1 MILFTFNTLRSIFK
15 LYGSG
20 ETLEELIQI
29 LKQYNVDDI
38 VSVII
43 FILGNITIGIQALHR
58 PQALYSRLGP
68 SQEKSRER
76 RTWDICSISN
86 VFSVLVLCTQVNMM
100 LVMLL

>member
-58 PQALYSRLGP
+58 PQALYSRLG
-68 SQEKSRER
+68 SVSGEK
-76 RTWDICSISN
+76 
-86 VFSVLVLCTQVNMM
+86 
-100 LVMLL
+100 